1 MKIIYR
7 PNIFTKTKSQSFDYL
22 EPMQLHGSSRCDL
35 KSLQISNFLPE
46 HHFPGKVNFL
56 ENSRFLLVLCLN
68 INHPSLL
75 EKKPCYL
82 CVEFHQLQKKSNQR
96 VEIAFIKFV
105 GRSKWCQIQFCIII
119 FTESVAP
126 YERNN
131 LKNVNYTK
139 LSKLQLLILYR
150 RNLNSVDN
158 QQC

>member
-1 MKIIYR
+1 MLKY
-7 PNIFTKTKSQSFDYL
+7 QSSF
-22 EPMQLHGSSRCDL
+22 
-35 KSLQISNFLPE
+35 I
-46 HHFPGKVNFL
+46 
-56 ENSRFLLVLCLN
+56 
-68 INHPSLL
+68 L

-105 GRSKWCQIQFCIII
+105 GRSKCQIQFCIII

-150 RNLNSVDN
+150 RNLNSVEVSLTIEMFPDYMAPHKLITG
-158 QQC
+158 